1 MSIFYKSLLT
11 FPYHCLD
18 NRYSLVFSQV
28 GPQPQKSVL
37 GKFFFAVVLF
47 IHLHRRVEQ
56 LPEKIKKII

>member
-37 GKFFFAVVLF
+37 GKFFFAVLF

>member
-18 NRYSLVFSQV
+18 DRYSLVFSQV

>member
-37 GKFFFAVVLF
+37 GNFLFAVVLF

-56 LPEKIKKII
+56 ISEKIKKII